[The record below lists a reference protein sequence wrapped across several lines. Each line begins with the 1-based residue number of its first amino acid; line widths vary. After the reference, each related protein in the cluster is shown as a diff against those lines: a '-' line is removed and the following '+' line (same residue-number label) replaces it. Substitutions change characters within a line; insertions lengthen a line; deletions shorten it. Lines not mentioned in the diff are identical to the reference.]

1 MVISITMKEKEL
13 KVEYPGTDGN
23 IVIEGDALRVEVKP
37 VEVIQLYSN
46 TKLLLS
52 GLKTTNE
59 RVVTLALGRLEAIV
73 NSIELRS

>member
-1 MVISITMKEKEL
+1 MKEKEL
-13 KVEYPGTDGN
+13 KVEYPGMDGN

-52 GLKTTNE
+52 GLKTTKE

-73 NSIELRS
+73 SSIELRS

>member
-1 MVISITMKEKEL
+1 MKEKEL

-23 IVIEGDALRVEVKP
+23 IVIVGAALHVEVKP

>member
-1 MVISITMKEKEL
+1 MKEKEL
-13 KVEYPGTDGN
+13 KVEYPGMGGN

-52 GLKTTNE
+52 GLKTIKE

>member
-1 MVISITMKEKEL
+1 MKEKEL
-13 KVEYPGTDGN
+13 KVEYPGMDGN
-23 IVIEGDALRVEVKP
+23 IVIEGDALRVEVEP

-52 GLKTTNE
+52 GLKTTKE

>member
-1 MVISITMKEKEL
+1 MKEKEL
-13 KVEYPGTDGN
+13 KVEYPGMDGN

-52 GLKTTNE
+52 GLKTTKE

>member
-1 MVISITMKEKEL
+1 MKEKEL

-23 IVIEGDALRVEVKP
+23 IVIEGYGLRIEVKP

>member
-1 MVISITMKEKEL
+1 M
-13 KVEYPGTDGN
+13 DGN

-52 GLKTTNE
+52 GLKTTKE